1 MSRSI
6 LQVRPP
12 PVLCSI
18 QYGAAYERQKFA
30 SSTADAVTMLSV
42 VMGTLVALDA
52 AVPMARTG
60 FHGLEIVYA
69 LVHLWSREHAEAKV
83 SFFGI
88 ISMPGAYLSWAF
100 LVIDL
105 VQGQGF
111 IQPLLGILAGHTYG
125 GEGLRNL
132 LHRRSRSSIA
142 PESPRD
148 AMLGRCIPTAA
159 APPSPTPCHPS
170 LLACRYFFLTD
181 VYPTVTGKRLI
192 RTPRWLCVFW
202 GTRDVQRGVVMKRRR
217 LSRLAH
223 APLPPC
229 RARLM
234 LRHSVGRVPV
244 AQTEPVHP
252 SSNTFRA
259 FSGKGQKLQ

>member
-1 MSRSI
+1 
-6 LQVRPP
+6 
-12 PVLCSI
+12 
-18 QYGAAYERQKFA
+18 
-30 SSTADAVTMLSV
+30 
-42 VMGTLVALDA
+42 MGTLVALDA

-111 IQPLLGILAGHTYG
+111 IQPLLGILAGHTY
-125 GEGLRNL
+125 
-132 LHRRSRSSIA
+132 
-142 PESPRD
+142 
-148 AMLGRCIPTAA
+148 
-159 APPSPTPCHPS
+159 
-170 LLACRYFFLTD
+170 FFLTD

-192 RTPRWLCVFW
+192 RTPRWL
-202 GTRDVQRGVVMKRRR
+202 
-217 LSRLAH
+217 
-223 APLPPC
+223 
-229 RARLM
+229 ARLM